1 MGTTVVAGDA
11 EGVVVPVEHGAEVG
25 VEASVTPP
33 PEQAVAAMIAI
44 STADILAVPAL
55 GRVVRSAT

>member
-11 EGVVVPVEHGAEVG
+11 DGVVVPVEHGVEVG

-33 PEQAVAAMIAI
+33 PEQAVAAMSAI
-44 STADILAVPAL
+44 TTADILAVPGR
-55 GRVVRSAT
+55 GRVVRSGT